1 MREVAG
7 CLVYNQNKEILLV
20 RRSGGTGW
28 TIPKGGTVKGLSR
41 KASAVKEVYEEAGV
55 LGSIESKLT
64 TLYGVEEIL
73 HIYPME
79 LVEVLKK
86 YPEKKYRERKFF
98 SYKAAKQKLPK
109 QQQQVLK
116 MWLTFYKKED

>member
-7 CLVYNQNKEILLV
+7 CLIYNHKKEILLV

-55 LGSIESKLT
+55 VGAIQSKLT

-79 LVEVLKK
+79 LVELLKK
-86 YPEKKYRERKFF
+86 YPEKTYRERKFF
-98 SYKAAKQKLPK
+98 SYKQAKQNLPK
-109 QQQQVLK
+109 QQQQLLK
-116 MWLTFYKKED
+116 MWLAFYKSED